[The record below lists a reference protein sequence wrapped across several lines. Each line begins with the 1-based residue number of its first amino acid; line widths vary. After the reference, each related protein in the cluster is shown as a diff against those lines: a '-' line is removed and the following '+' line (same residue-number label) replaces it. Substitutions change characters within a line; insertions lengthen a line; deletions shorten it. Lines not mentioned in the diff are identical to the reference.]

1 MDTKYIFVTGGV
13 VSSLGKGIIAAS
25 IGKLLQARGYKV
37 TIQKFDPYINIDPGT
52 LNPYEHGECYVTEDG
67 FETDLDL
74 GHYERFTGI
83 HTTRNNSITT
93 GRIYK
98 TVIDRERRGDYLG
111 KTIQVV
117 PHITDEIKRRMLREG
132 SSFDFV
138 ITEVGG
144 TIGDIESAPFME
156 AIRQLRWQLGR
167 NAVCVHLTYVPY
179 LKAADELKT
188 KPTQHSVKELQSM
201 GIQPDIL
208 VLRTE
213 RHLDDHL
220 RMKVASF
227 CNVDLECVVQSED
240 MPSIYEV
247 PVSMQQQGLDAA
259 ILRKVKASPSPS
271 KGGGVKTPNSAAIP
285 IATSN
290 QTSPLSE
297 GLGEAW
303 TAWLSFLDKQRKATR
318 EVHVALVGKYD
329 LQDAY
334 KSIRES
340 LNLAGIYNDVKT
352 KIHFINSEEVTGDNV
367 ADKLGD
373 MAGILICPGFGQRG
387 IEGKIIAA
395 QYGRTHDVPTFGICL
410 GMQMMVIEF
419 ARNVLGYKDA
429 NSAEMRPTPKQ
440 TLQQQTLPQP
450 LPVMEG
456 SSHQEPVNVIDLME
470 EQKSITEMGGTMRLG
485 AYDCKV
491 LKGSKSFDAY
501 SQSEL
506 STPLH
511 NREGLGEGLL
521 EGLLISERH
530 RHRYEFNNAYKEE
543 YEKNGMRCVG
553 INPAAN
559 LVEIVEIPE
568 NRWYIGTQFHP
579 EYSST
584 VLHPHPLFLSFIKAC
599 IKNK

>member
-13 VSSLGKGIIAAS
+13 VSSLGKGIISAS

-83 HTTRNNSITT
+83 QTTRNNSITT

-98 TVIDRERRGDYLG
+98 TVIDRERHGDYLG

-117 PHITDEIKRRMLREG
+117 PHITDEIKRRMLRLREEVRG
-132 SSFDFV
+132 KSEEFASASDEQLDFV

-179 LKAADELKT
+179 LKAAGELKT

-213 RHLDDHL
+213 RHLDDAM

-259 ILRKVKASPSPS
+259 IMRKIGIPV
-271 KGGGVKTPNSAAIP
+271 GETPAMKP
-285 IATSN
+285 WH
-290 QTSPLSE
+290 E
-297 GLGEAW
+297 
-303 TAWLSFLDKQRKATR
+303 FLDKQRGAKR
-318 EVHVALVGKYD
+318 EVRIGLVGKYD

-340 LNLAGIYNDVKT
+340 LNLAGIYNDVKV
-352 KIHFINSEEVTGDNV
+352 KMIFVNSENLTTDNV
-367 ADKLGD
+367 ATQLEGL
-373 MAGILICPGFGQRG
+373 AGVVICPGFGQRG

-395 QYGRTHDVPTFGICL
+395 EYTRTHDIPTFGICL

-429 NSAEMRPTPKQ
+429 NSAEMDEQTP
-440 TLQQQTLPQP
+440 
-450 LPVMEG
+450 
-456 SSHQEPVNVIDLME
+456 HNVIDIME

-485 AYDCKV
+485 AYECELV
-491 LKGSKSFDAY
+491 KGSRVYEAY
-501 SQSEL
+501 
-506 STPLH
+506 
-511 NREGLGEGLL
+511 GE
-521 EGLLISERH
+521 EELISERH
-530 RHRYEFNNAYKEE
+530 RHRYEFNNEYKDEFE
-543 YEKNGMRCVG
+543 QKGMKCVG
-553 INPAAN
+553 INPTAD
-559 LVEIVEIPE
+559 LVEIVEIPDK
-568 NRWYIGTQFHP
+568 RWYIGTQFHP
-579 EYSST
+579 EYTST
-584 VLHPHPLFLSFIKAC
+584 VLHPHPLFMSFIKAC
-599 IKNK
+599 I

>member
-1 MDTKYIFVTGGV
+1 METKYIFVTGGV
-13 VSSLGKGIIAAS
+13 VSSLGKGIISAS
-25 IGKLLQARGYKV
+25 IGRLLQARGYKV

-132 SSFDFV
+132 LGEALDFV

-156 AIRQLRWQLGR
+156 AIRQLRWELGR

-247 PVSMQQQGLDAA
+247 PVSMQKQGLDAA
-259 ILRKVKASPSPS
+259 ILRKIGIPV
-271 KGGGVKTPNSAAIP
+271 GETPAMKP
-285 IATSN
+285 
-290 QTSPLSE
+290 
-297 GLGEAW
+297 W
-303 TAWLSFLDKQRKATR
+303 HDFLDKQRHATR
-318 EVHVALVGKYD
+318 EVHIGLVGKYD

-340 LNLAGIYNDVKT
+340 LNLAGIYNDVKARL
-352 KIHFINSEEVTGDNV
+352 HFINSEEITQQNV
-367 ADKLGD
+367 ADKLNG
-373 MAGILICPGFGQRG
+373 MAGIVVCPGFGQRG

-395 QYGRTHDVPTFGICL
+395 EYTRTHDIPTFGICL

-429 NSAEMRPTPKQ
+429 NSAEMRPTP
-440 TLQQQTLPQP
+440 QP
-450 LPVMEG
+450 LPDMEG
-456 SSHQEPVNVIDLME
+456 SDYQEFVNVIDLME
-470 EQKSITEMGGTMRLG
+470 EQKNITQMGGTMRLG
-485 AYDCKV
+485 AYDCQ
-491 LKGSKSFDAY
+491 LIEGSKVFEAY
-501 SQSEL
+501 TQSEL
-506 STPLH
+506 STLLPH
-511 NREGLGEGLL
+511 REGQGG
-521 EGLLISERH
+521 GSVIIKERH

-543 YEKNGMRCVG
+543 YEQAGMKCVG
-553 INPAAN
+553 INPVAD
-559 LVEIVEIPE
+559 LVEIVEIPTL
-568 NRWYIGTQFHP
+568 RWYIGAQFHP

-584 VLHPHPLFLSFIKAC
+584 VLHLHPLFMSFIRSC
-599 IKNK
+599 IKS